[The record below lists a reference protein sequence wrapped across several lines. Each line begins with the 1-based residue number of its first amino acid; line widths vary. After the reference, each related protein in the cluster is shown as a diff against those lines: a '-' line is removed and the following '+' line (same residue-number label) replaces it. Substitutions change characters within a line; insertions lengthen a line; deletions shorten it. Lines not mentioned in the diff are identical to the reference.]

1 MRAIS
6 ERGSKRERGPTSGWG
21 SFSTEATSEMA
32 SLMGRAQLNF
42 QIKSPTRASGER
54 DFFMVLECTSG
65 LMAQV
70 MKGSFE
76 RD

>member
-1 MRAIS
+1 
-6 ERGSKRERGPTSGWG
+6 
-21 SFSTEATSEMA
+21 MA
-32 SLMGRAQLNF
+32 SLMGKAQLSF
-42 QIKSPTRASGER
+42 QIKSPTRDSGNR
-54 DFFMVLECTSG
+54 VFFTALECTSG